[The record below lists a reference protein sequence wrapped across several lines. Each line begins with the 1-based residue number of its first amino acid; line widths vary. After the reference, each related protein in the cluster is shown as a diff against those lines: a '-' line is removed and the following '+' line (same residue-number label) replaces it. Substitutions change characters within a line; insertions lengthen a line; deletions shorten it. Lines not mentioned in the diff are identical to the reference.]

1 MQVLREL
8 KLPTDERLIV
18 GIATGDD
25 AGVYR
30 IADGVAVVQTVD
42 FFTPIVDD
50 PYLYGQIAAA
60 NSLSDVY
67 AMGGRPITVM
77 NILCFPISTRDV
89 NELGAILRGGAD
101 KIAESGAALLGG
113 HSVDDPEPK
122 YGLSVTGLI
131 DPDHIS
137 TNSGARP
144 GDAIVLT
151 KPLGTGIITTAAKF
165 DQCPPDALTA
175 ACDSMSTLNAGAA
188 AAMRTVGIEEGG
200 VHAATDITG
209 FALLGHLYH
218 LARASGVGIE
228 IDSAAIPILPH
239 AESLADAGNV
249 TKGGRDNQEY
259 LKDHVRFAEEI
270 PEPRRSVLFD
280 PQTSGGL
287 AIFVDASSLSDL
299 LAALSSEGVEV
310 RAVIGRAVYGPPI
323 ITVL

>member
-1 MQVLREL
+1 M
-8 KLPTDERLIV
+8 
-18 GIATGDD
+18 
-25 AGVYR
+25 
-30 IADGVAVVQTVD
+30 D
-42 FFTPIVDD
+42 FFTPIVDE
-50 PYLYGQIAAA
+50 PYTYGQIAAA

-77 NILCFPISTRDV
+77 NILCYPISTRDV

-131 DPDHIS
+131 DPDHVA
-137 TNSGARP
+137 TNAGARP

-151 KPLGTGIITTAAKF
+151 KSLGTGIITTAAKF
-165 DQCPPDALTA
+165 DECPPVALKA
-175 ACDSMSTLNAGAA
+175 ACDSMATLNAGAA
-188 AAMRTVGIEEGG
+188 AAMRTVGIGEGG
-200 VHAATDITG
+200 IHAATDITG

-228 IDSAAIPILPH
+228 IDSSAVPILPD
-239 AESLADAGNV
+239 AESLAESGNV

-287 AIFVDASSLSDL
+287 AIFVGASRLSDL
-299 LAALSSEGVEV
+299 LAALTSEGVAV
-310 RAVIGRAVYGPPI
+310 RSVIGRAFEGAPI
-323 ITVL
+323 ITVR